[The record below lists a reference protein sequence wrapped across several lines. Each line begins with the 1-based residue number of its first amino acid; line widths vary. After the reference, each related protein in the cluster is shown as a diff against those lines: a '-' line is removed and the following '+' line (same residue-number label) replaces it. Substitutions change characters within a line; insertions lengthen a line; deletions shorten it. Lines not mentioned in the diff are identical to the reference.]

1 MEHRIDLL
9 KHFFKDAFTGF
20 LLQRKSQRTITF
32 LKMLFI
38 EGNLVLGHPPVTFLL
53 FAFSA

>member
-38 EGNLVLGHPPVTFLL
+38 EGNLVLGHSPVTFLL